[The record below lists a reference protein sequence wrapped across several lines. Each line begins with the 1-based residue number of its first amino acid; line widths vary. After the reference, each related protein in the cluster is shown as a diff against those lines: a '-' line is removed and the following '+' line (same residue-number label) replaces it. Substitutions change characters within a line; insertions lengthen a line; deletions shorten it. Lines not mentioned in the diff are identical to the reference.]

1 MRVMV
6 ALPVLL
12 PGAPE
17 EKVQNTR
24 LHMGVGAAVAEEFPP
39 SLVAPAALTALAAA
53 AVATWAVLAQMGC
66 A

>member
-6 ALPVLL
+6 ALAAL
-12 PGAPE
+12 PLGAPA

-24 LHMGVGAAVAEEFPP
+24 LRMGVGAAVAEEFPP